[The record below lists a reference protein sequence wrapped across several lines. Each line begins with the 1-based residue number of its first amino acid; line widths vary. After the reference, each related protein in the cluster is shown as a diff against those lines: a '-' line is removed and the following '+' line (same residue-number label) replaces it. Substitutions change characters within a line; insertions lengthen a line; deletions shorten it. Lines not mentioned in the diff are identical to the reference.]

1 MARSRGL
8 RETASRGQGGLS
20 VRAATVPAMAAVVQ
34 EVVVDCAEPAALA
47 RFWAQVLEARWALVE
62 PGWAVVDAT
71 PLIVAFQQVPE
82 PKSAP
87 KNRVHLDVR
96 VPDSTA
102 AVARAEALGARRTG
116 HQELRENGDGYVVLQ
131 DPEGNEFC
139 FVVDESGRWAGILR
153 SALEH
158 ADQTTGLP
166 ATA

>member
-1 MARSRGL
+1 
-8 RETASRGQGGLS
+8 
-20 VRAATVPAMAAVVQ
+20 MAAVVQ

-47 RFWAQVLEARWALVE
+47 QFWAQVLEARWALVD

-82 PKSAP
+82 PKPAP

-96 VPDSTA
+96 VPDAAA
-102 AVARAEALGARRTG
+102 AVARAEALGAHRTG

-139 FVVDESGRWAGILR
+139 FVVDESGRWAGVLW

-166 ATA
+166 ATV

>member
-1 MARSRGL
+1 M
-8 RETASRGQGGLS
+8 TA
-20 VRAATVPAMAAVVQ
+20 TVQ

-47 RFWAQVLEARWALVE
+47 RFWAQVLEARWALVD

-82 PKSAP
+82 PKSSP
-87 KNRVHLDVR
+87 KNRVHLDVQ
-96 VPDSTA
+96 VPDAAA

-116 HQELRENGDGYVVLQ
+116 HDGLHENGDGYVVLQ

-139 FVVDESGRWAGILR
+139 FVVDESGRWAGVLR
-153 SALEH
+153 GALDA

-166 ATA
+166 AGS